1 MSKVDFGIK
10 RNSSRIVEIDGTSGT
25 PEIIGNGL
33 KFNYS
38 TDTSEGVVR
47 FDTSSKKI
55 QYHNGTN
62 WVDCGATYGGGGAA
76 YDDFVSDPLDS
87 FVYAFSDLEVLA
99 NYTAFASDPTEVHGF
114 DTEAQP

>member
-62 WVDCGATYGGGGAA
+62 WVDCGGGGSV
-76 YDDFVSDPLDS
+76 YDDFASDPTDT
-87 FVYAFSDLEVLA
+87 FTHVFAGVEVFTG
-99 NYTAFASDPTEVHGF
+99 YTAFASDPTEVFGF

>member
-1 MSKVDFGIK
+1 MSKVDFGVK
-10 RNSSRIVEIDGTSGT
+10 RNVSRKVEIDGTSGT
-25 PEIIGNGL
+25 PEIMGNGL

-62 WVDCGATYGGGGAA
+62 WVDCGAGGSV
-76 YDDFVSDPLDS
+76 YDDFASDPLDA

-99 NYTAFASDPTEVHGF
+99 SYTAFASDPTEVHGF